1 MIFPVAR
8 RRDQEQQAAMTLEE
22 LEIRVHGMVA
32 QRLKIEASQIVAGA
46 HFMDDLGAD
55 SVDVVEL
62 LMDFQEALGVTIPD
76 GDAERLA
83 TVGDAIAYLANGL
96 GLAEKIV

>member
-1 MIFPVAR
+1 MSH
-8 RRDQEQQAAMTLEE
+8 DE
-22 LEIRVHGMVA
+22 LEVRIRDLVV
-32 QRLKIEASQIVAGA
+32 QRLKIDPARVIPGA

-76 GDAERLA
+76 SDAEGLARFGDAVAFLAKRL
-83 TVGDAIAYLANGL
+83 GSRNGL
-96 GLAEKIV
+96 V

>member
-1 MIFPVAR
+1 
-8 RRDQEQQAAMTLEE
+8 MTLEE
-22 LEIRVHGMVA
+22 LENRVHGMIA
-32 QRLKIEASQIVAGA
+32 QRLKIDASRIIPGA

-76 GDAERLA
+76 GDTESLA
-83 TVGDAIAYLANGL
+83 TVGDAIAYLANRL